1 MENQPANTANSRFP
15 QTEIKHDL
23 KITGE
28 YTFDSRPDPTL
39 LNMLRSLGYS
49 FYQAV
54 CDIIDNCFDAGADRV
69 TIKLGN
75 KNGKDYIIIGDD
87 GNGMNDEI
95 LCSSVIL
102 AGTDQLPERNGVHL
116 GKFHMGLKTSILSM
130 KNSFAVIT
138 SREDM
143 NDELL
148 KTIYHPDSQ
157 IEKNDWS
164 MGLYTTTQ
172 EELDEFNDFLDT
184 PESGTIVHIQGEKMI
199 SAAQSGIKS
208 QKNTLIKT
216 IGRIY
221 RRYLLA
227 GKVIE
232 VNGLEVEPVD
242 PMFYNIP
249 AVYNGKKHK
258 SQIIGECEYKN
269 IRYVDEDG
277 KERRNGKIKYT
288 AYNVYNPVDKTFAEK
303 NGLNMENQGIYV
315 MRNNREIMA
324 GTFFD
329 KSYKLINKNP
339 GFNYY
344 RAELE
349 YSVNLDG
356 EFKLN
361 LQKTQIQITQMI
373 FDKIVNQVKSDIK
386 VADKFW
392 REKNEKSDQG
402 TDEEISDFHHQM
414 EEHVKDK
421 AGLLPTIVN
430 PIVSPIPPKF
440 PPVGP
445 KPPPVPRR
453 PKTTSPKWKIELDY
467 TMGPRDWAVTGRMLD
482 WSKSKIELRFNANHR
497 FWTDHLSRQ
506 NPVNKFG
513 MYSFLYAMYRAQL
526 MNLDDD
532 DYNIQLY
539 QQIEIQIGSI
549 LDTLLDGLSTP
560 KGN

>member
-1 MENQPANTANSRFP
+1 MSKTTANTDNPRFI

-28 YTFDSRPDPTL
+28 YTFDSSPDPTL

-54 CDIIDNCFDAGADRV
+54 CDIIDNCFDAGANKV
-69 TIKLGN
+69 TIKIGN
-75 KNGKDYIIIGDD
+75 KNGEDYIIIGDD
-87 GNGMNDEI
+87 GTGMNDEI
-95 LCSSVIL
+95 LCSSVVL
-102 AGTDQLPERNGVHL
+102 AGTNQLPERNGAHSSR
-116 GKFHMGLKTSILSM
+116 FHMGLKTSILSM

-157 IEKNDWS
+157 IENSDWS
-164 MGLYTTTQ
+164 MGLYITSQ

-184 PESGTIVHIQGEKMI
+184 PESGTIVHIQGKKMI
-199 SAAQSGIKS
+199 STSQSGIKS

-232 VNGLEVEPVD
+232 VNGIEVEPFD

-258 SQIIGECEYKN
+258 SQIIGECEFKN
-269 IRYVDEDG
+269 IRYIDKDG
-277 KERRNGKIKYT
+277 KERRNGKLKYT
-288 AYNVYNPVDKTFAEK
+288 AYSLFNPTDKVFAKK
-303 NGLNMENQGIYV
+303 NGINMENQGIYV

-329 KSYKLINKNP
+329 NPHKLINKNP
-339 GFNYY
+339 GYNYY

-349 YSVNLDG
+349 FSTTLDS

-361 LQKTQIQITQMI
+361 LQKTKIEISQTI
-373 FDKIVNQVKSDIK
+373 FDKIVNQVRSDTK
-386 VADKFW
+386 LVDKFYK
-392 REKNEKSDQG
+392 EKNEKSNQG
-402 TDEEISDFHHQM
+402 TDKEISDFHHQM
-414 EEHVKDK
+414 EEHIKDK
-421 AGLLPTIVN
+421 AGLLPTIVK
-430 PIVSPIPPKF
+430 PIL
-440 PPVGP
+440 PVGT
-445 KPPPVPRR
+445 KTRLVGTPRPFR
-453 PKTTSPKWKIELDY
+453 PRKPKTSTPKWKIQLDY
-467 TMGPRDWAVTGRMLD
+467 NMGPRDWAVTGRMLD
-482 WSKSKIELRFNANHR
+482 WSKYTIELRFNANHR

-506 NPVNKFG
+506 NPVNKYA

-532 DYNIQLY
+532 DYNLTLY
-539 QQIEIQIGSI
+539 EQVEIQMGSI

-560 KGN
+560 KVN

>member
-1 MENQPANTANSRFP
+1 MAKTTANTANSRFI

-23 KITGE
+23 KMIGE
-28 YTFDSRPDPTL
+28 YTFDSSPDPTL

-54 CDIIDNCFDAGADRV
+54 CDIVDNCFDAGANKV
-69 TIKLGN
+69 TIKIGN

-87 GNGMNDEI
+87 GTGMNDEI
-95 LCSSVIL
+95 LCSSVVL
-102 AGTDQLPERNGVHL
+102 AGTDQLPEKNGVHL

-130 KNSFAVIT
+130 NNSFAVIT
-138 SREDM
+138 SREDRK
-143 NDELL
+143 DDLL

-157 IEKNDWS
+157 IENNNWS
-164 MGLYTTTQ
+164 MGLYKTSQ
-172 EELDEFNDFLDT
+172 EELDEFNDFLNT
-184 PESGTIVHIQGEKMI
+184 PDSGTTVHIQGEKMI
-199 SAAQSGIKS
+199 STGQSGIKS
-208 QKNTLIKT
+208 QRNTLIKT

-232 VNGLEVEPVD
+232 VNGLEVEPFD

-258 SQIIGECEYKN
+258 SQIIGECEFKN
-269 IRYVDEDG
+269 IRYIDKDG
-277 KERRNGKIKYT
+277 KERRNGKLKYT
-288 AYNVYNPVDKTFAEK
+288 AYSVFNPVDKTFAEK
-303 NGLNMENQGIYV
+303 NGINMENQGIYV

-329 KSYKLINKNP
+329 KPYKLINKNP
-339 GFNYY
+339 GYNYY

-349 YSVNLDG
+349 FSTTLDS

-361 LQKTQIQITQMI
+361 LQKT
-373 FDKIVNQVKSDIK
+373 KIEISQTIYDRIKDQVKSDIK
-386 VADKFW
+386 VADKFY
-392 REKNEKSDQG
+392 REKNEKSNQG

-421 AGLLPTIVN
+421 SGLLPTIVK
-430 PIVSPIPPKF
+430 PID
-440 PPVGP
+440 P
-445 KPPPVPRR
+445 KPVTTRPVRPPRPFRPRK
-453 PKTTSPKWKIELDY
+453 PKTSTPKWKIELDY
-467 TMGPRDWAVTGRMLD
+467 NMGPRDWAVTGRMLD
-482 WSKSKIELRFNANHR
+482 WSKYTIELRFNANHR

-506 NPVNKFG
+506 NPVNKFA

-532 DYNIQLY
+532 DYNLQLY
-539 QQIEIQIGSI
+539 EQIEIQIGSI

-560 KGN
+560 RGN